1 VAKEVKMRQ
10 AKFSVTA
17 EQLDF
22 LSEHRRFGYKDKS
35 TMVRKALQNLREEL
49 ERKELEASADLYAEI
64 YAEDAEL
71 QALTEAAVN
80 DWPE

>member
-1 VAKEVKMRQ
+1 MRQ

-22 LSEHRRFGYKDKS
+22 LAQHRRFGFKDKS
-35 TMVRKALQNLREEL
+35 TMVRKALQNFREEL